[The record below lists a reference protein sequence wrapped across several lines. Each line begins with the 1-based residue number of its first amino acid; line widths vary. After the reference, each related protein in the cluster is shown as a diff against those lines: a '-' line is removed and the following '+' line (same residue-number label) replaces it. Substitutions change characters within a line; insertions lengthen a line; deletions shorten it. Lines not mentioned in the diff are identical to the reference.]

1 MEWWHWIITAAIGG
15 LCYRWGRAVG
25 YGRGCESML
34 HDLAKLG
41 TKLKTAE
48 TDNNE
53 DHPA

>member
-1 MEWWHWIITAAIGG
+1 MEWWHWIITAAIGW
-15 LCYRWGRAVG
+15 LCYRWGRGVG

-34 HDLAKLG
+34 KDLAAMG
-41 TKLKTAE
+41 TALKIAE